1 MNKYL
6 ITFGRIVKFGFLNF
20 FRNAWLSTAATAI
33 MLVTLVIMLTGL
45 MLNQALSAETEAIVK
60 DISVSIY
67 FADNV
72 KADQRKDLETEL
84 KAIDNVREV
93 NYLTK
98 NDALKIFAEKNKA
111 QPELLDGISVGEN
124 ALPASFEVKVY
135 DLSKVKQVVDIAE
148 GKDFKDFVEETS
160 YDSDSQQRLDAIAN
174 VQKFLNRSSI
184 GAGLIFAGISVL
196 IIFNTI
202 RMAIFTRG
210 EEIKI
215 MKLIGASNS
224 FIRGPFLFEASM
236 YGLVAGTISLTL
248 IYAFLGAWSNE
259 INKYLLSFDSTLNF
273 FNDNA
278 LYIVLGTL
286 GVGIS
291 IGVISSLLAMARY
304 LKLR

>member
-1 MNKYL
+1 M
-6 ITFGRIVKFGFLNF
+6 
-20 FRNAWLSTAATAI
+20 
-33 MLVTLVIMLTGL
+33 
-45 MLNQALSAETEAIVK
+45 
-60 DISVSIY
+60 
-67 FADNV
+67 
-72 KADQRKDLETEL
+72 
-84 KAIDNVREV
+84 
-93 NYLTK
+93 
-98 NDALKIFAEKNKA
+98 
-111 QPELLDGISVGEN
+111 
-124 ALPASFEVKVY
+124 PASFEVKVY

-210 EEIKI
+210 EEIEI